1 MKRFGFA
8 LLLLLVC
15 CGLALTQH
23 PEQTGQ
29 NSVAIKEGATLF
41 AQNCSAC
48 HGDTGKGG
56 RAPDLTSGQ
65 WKHGGT
71 DEDLIRNIVKGI
83 PGTQMPAIALTETEA
98 KQVIAFLRTL
108 SGKAKGESL
117 AGNADAGRQ
126 LFFGAAKCST
136 CHMFGG
142 RGDIL
147 ATDLTDVRS
156 RHQS

>member
-1 MKRFGFA
+1 MKRLGFA

-23 PEQTGQ
+23 PQQTGQ
-29 NSVAIKEGATLF
+29 NSVAIKEGAKLF

-108 SGKAKGESL
+108 SGKATR
-117 AGNADAGRQ
+117 ATNAWP
-126 LFFGAAKCST
+126 GARSAYCSQMLLPCADSVT
-136 CHMFGG
+136 RAWGIG
-142 RGDIL
+142 SV
-147 ATDLTDVRS
+147 A
-156 RHQS
+156 